1 MCGQLQIMVAAAAG
15 SRADICTFL
24 HTMLASGCAAGSR
37 SAASTQN
44 CVDWHHT
51 SAKFEPKGRAVNAA
65 SLYNGIRGQRQCLSC
80 GACSLPLHC
89 VLADQSANYRCHGQ
103 DPLLEASPLPCRRFG
118 RVRLQQ
124 DPASHPP
131 VSKLGF
137 DPLLGMPTLEEFR
150 GLMAK
155 QRRMLKVVIMD
166 QVKCTL
172 RAVPIM

>member
-1 MCGQLQIMVAAAAG
+1 M
-15 SRADICTFL
+15 
-24 HTMLASGCAAGSR
+24 
-37 SAASTQN
+37 
-44 CVDWHHT
+44 
-51 SAKFEPKGRAVNAA
+51 
-65 SLYNGIRGQRQCLSC
+65 
-80 GACSLPLHC
+80 
-89 VLADQSANYRCHGQ
+89 
-103 DPLLEASPLPCRRFG
+103 
-118 RVRLQQ
+118 RLQQ

-172 RAVPIM
+172 EAVHTMQSSQLCSPGRTPTPASVRYFTQRAHREPTPQRARGHWYGQGGS

>member
-1 MCGQLQIMVAAAAG
+1 MHPRI
-15 SRADICTFL
+15 
-24 HTMLASGCAAGSR
+24 
-37 SAASTQN
+37 
-44 CVDWHHT
+44 
-51 SAKFEPKGRAVNAA
+51 EPKGQNCDKQ
-65 SLYNGIRGQRQCLSC
+65 SHLSC
-80 GACSLPLHC
+80 LLASAAHPPRRPVCDLQGVTVWTLCLRLPL
-89 VLADQSANYRCHGQ
+89 R
-103 DPLLEASPLPCRRFG
+103 PCRRFG

-172 RAVPIM
+172 RAVPTMQSSQLCLPGLTPTSASARYLSLLAHREPIPQRAHGHWYGQGGS